1 MANPRHTTHLVVT
14 LAAFIVG
21 GVLAIAVGDPTVPLI
36 FSGAGLSAVG
46 YALGAAAHRHHG

>member
-36 FSGAGLSAVG
+36 FSGAGLSAIG
-46 YALGAAAHRHHG
+46 YALGAAAHRRHG